1 MTFSFS
7 IFDFRNYLQLPKPC
21 LSPSLLSFASE
32 NYEGAGWI
40 FRYIL
45 CSIIHKFLLEKVLN
59 VLNNFANSGITS
71 IFLFSFSNLYLIIFS
86 DHPGDKGFKVWWYRR
101 FYCIQ
106 HHTHS
111 LTDVSDPGSIRKFV
125 IILENLED
133 ILQCRLCSL
142 QTLKYLIFSS
152 LVSEIPELVSSL
164 CSLSNVIPLNIFT
177 YLLLSRQHLSN
188 VCMICLTERW
198 KVDIPFQL
206 QKFVQSNQ
214 IFLKKNYEI
223 KLGPLNLSPGRT
235 IKAWISK
242 SHLS

>member
-1 MTFSFS
+1 MSFS
-7 IFDFRNYLQLPKPC
+7 ISSLFRFRELRRSWLNIPLYSMQHYTQVLTLKGIKFFEQFSELWNYI
-21 LSPSLLSFASE
+21 
-32 NYEGAGWI
+32 Y
-40 FRYIL
+40 
-45 CSIIHKFLLEKVLN
+45 
-59 VLNNFANSGITS
+59 
-71 IFLFSFSNLYLIIFS
+71 FLFSFSNLYLIIFS

-206 QKFVQSNQ
+206 QKFVQSN
-214 IFLKKNYEI
+214 FLKKELWN
-223 KLGPLNLSPGRT
+223 
-235 IKAWISK
+235 
-242 SHLS
+242 